1 MRMEASTGIYRH
13 SEASD
18 APENI
23 SGISCVYIHLSHAS
37 TYISLPCIYIHL
49 RHLQDQI
56 DRSRRGV
63 SRVSITSP
71 YHESLS
77 RVCITSPLYL
87 THNRLVCVESAPSCI
102 CCRGMKGLWTSLFTS
117 MSVLYLRKNRLV
129 TCKGPTYWYVA
140 RRRCDVRRRV
150 RRRVRG
156 VTRDWLQ
163 DAGVMYDVSDVRRH
177 VRRVTRDSSDL

>member
-1 MRMEASTGIYRH
+1 MHLKTSQASHASTY
-13 SEASD
+13 
-18 APENI
+18 I
-23 SGISCVYIHLSHAS
+23 SLMHLHTSLSHAS
-37 TYISLPCIYIHL
+37 TYISGISKTRLIARDEAYQESL
-49 RHLQDQI
+49 
-56 DRSRRGV
+56 
-63 SRVSITSP
+63 SRVPITSP
-71 YHESLS
+71 HHESPS
-77 RVCITSPLYL
+77 RVCITSLLYL

-102 CCRGMKGLWTSLFTS
+102 WCRGMKGIWTSLFTS

-156 VTRDWLQ
+156 VTREWLQ